1 MQEKSLRITG
11 TDKTFFN
18 KLTNTLTKLLIP
30 TRVGI
35 NSILISGKRNN
46 VLKAFENFELNENKE
61 KSQILEDKYEQSYTA
76 YLEALDRYVM
86 DSIYKKVKQGTAT
99 EFEKQALSHYYEVI
113 RLKDSEYIEYKYR
126 KQKYLI
132 ELDKE
137 SVFANSKEKIKDKYI
152 RFYASKMETLYK
164 GILKNYSVKLA
175 DTTNIYDLS
184 KEWIYTKIFYTL
196 SDYAENILELK
207 IQLQSGKEIEEL
219 KQEYAR
225 YEKYIAGKL
234 DTRDVIEKNVVL
246 VGISRKVFTH
256 SLPLVVIE
264 QCYKKLLKDARSL
277 VQDTK
282 IAPKRE
288 RAYIL
293 LLDVLEEYYTK
304 LLATKIYWNN
314 QEEKEEFKEVL
325 NKYNEIVKLKEVSPE
340 RYEIEREI
348 LFIKNDIKNI
358 KNDINDYSRIIK
370 YYKRKL
376 ADYGAIRQL
385 KNKCKSEGKYIKVN
399 QAA

>member
-137 SVFANSKEKIKDKYI
+137 SVFANNKEKIKEKYI
-152 RFYASKMETLYK
+152 KFYASKMETLYK

-175 DTTNIYDLS
+175 DTTNVYDLS

-207 IQLQSGKEIEEL
+207 IQLQSGKEIDEL
-219 KQEYAR
+219 KQEYIR

-234 DTRDVIEKNVVL
+234 DTRDIIEKNVVL

-264 QCYKKLLKDARSL
+264 QCYKKLLKDARAL

-314 QEEKEEFKEVL
+314 QEEKEEFKQVL

>member
-11 TDKTFFN
+11 ADKTFFN

-113 RLKDSEYIEYKYR
+113 RLKENEYIEYKYR

-137 SVFANSKEKIKDKYI
+137 SVLSNNKDKIKDKYI
-152 RFYASKMETLYK
+152 KFYVSKMEALYK

-175 DTTNIYDLS
+175 DTTNIYDSS

-196 SDYAENILELK
+196 SDYAENILDLK
-207 IQLQSGKEIEEL
+207 LEIQNGKEIKEL
-219 KQEYAR
+219 KEDYAR

-234 DTRDVIEKNVVL
+234 DTRDTIEKNVVL
-246 VGISRKVFTH
+246 VGMSRKVFTH
-256 SLPLVVIE
+256 SLPLIVIE
-264 QCYKKLLKDARSL
+264 QCYTKLLKDARAL

-288 RAYIL
+288 RAYAL
-293 LLDVLEEYYTK
+293 LLDVFEEYYTK
-304 LLATKIYWNN
+304 LLSTKIYWNN
-314 QEEKEEFKEVL
+314 QQEKEEFKELL
-325 NKYNEIVKLKEVSPE
+325 NKYNEILKLKEVSPE
-340 RYEIEREI
+340 RYETEREI
-348 LFIKNDIKNI
+348 LFIKYDIKKI
-358 KNDINDYSRIIK
+358 KNDISDYSRIII

-376 ADYGAIRQL
+376 ADYGAIKQL
-385 KNKCKSEGKYIKVN
+385 KNRCKSEGKYIKVN

>member
-11 TDKTFFN
+11 ADKTFFN

-113 RLKDSEYIEYKYR
+113 RLKENEYIEYKYR

-137 SVFANSKEKIKDKYI
+137 SVLSNNKDKIKDKYI
-152 RFYASKMETLYK
+152 KFYVSKMETLYK

-175 DTTNIYDLS
+175 DTTNIYDSS

-196 SDYAENILELK
+196 SDYAENILDLK
-207 IQLQSGKEIEEL
+207 IEIQNGKEIKEL
-219 KQEYAR
+219 KEDYAR

-234 DTRDVIEKNVVL
+234 DTRDTIEKNVVL
-246 VGISRKVFTH
+246 VGMSRKVFTH
-256 SLPLVVIE
+256 SLPLIVIE
-264 QCYKKLLKDARSL
+264 QCYTKLLKDARAL

-288 RAYIL
+288 RAYAL
-293 LLDVLEEYYTK
+293 LLDVFEEYYTK
-304 LLATKIYWNN
+304 LLSTKIYWNN
-314 QEEKEEFKEVL
+314 QQEKEDFKELL
-325 NKYNEIVKLKEVSPE
+325 NKYNEILKLKEVSPE
-340 RYEIEREI
+340 RYETEREI
-348 LFIKNDIKNI
+348 LFIKYDIKKI
-358 KNDINDYSRIIK
+358 KNDISDYSRIIK

-376 ADYGAIRQL
+376 ADYGAIKQL
-385 KNKCKSEGKYIKVN
+385 KNTCKSEGKYIKVN